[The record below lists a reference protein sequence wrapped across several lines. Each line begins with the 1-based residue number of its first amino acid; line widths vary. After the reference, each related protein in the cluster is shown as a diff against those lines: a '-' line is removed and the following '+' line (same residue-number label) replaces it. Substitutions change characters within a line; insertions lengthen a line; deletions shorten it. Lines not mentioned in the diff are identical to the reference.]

1 MDRRVASGCLVFH
14 EGNCLLLR
22 RSALEDTMQ
31 GLWEMPAGKIES
43 NLDGSPRENAIR
55 ETFEEA
61 GITLGDVSPLGEH
74 LTEDKRF
81 YGFLGVSD
89 TDVVELSFEHD
100 AYEWI
105 PTPDILDMVG
115 SGKLLVGHH
124 TVYFLQNL
132 LDDAENL
139 IYESESF
146 SSDDIRINYN
156 SNCPACI
163 SIQALI
169 GKEKLETDP
178 ANTYWDGGAYQK
190 EVEHLQ
196 MGVWPCSDCEGRGVN
211 CMACIGTGMV
221 FLHAPLLI
229 GGVHE
234 KLLSYAYMLLH
245 DYNNNGNGNILELG
259 VDEDCYECGGTGERD
274 CYNCDGGTM
283 DCYRC
288 DGTGEIEDEKG
299 EDEVCSDCDGTG
311 EEDCSDCGGE
321 DWCVECGG
329 SGEFWNENLIRGIK
343 ENYQDAIDYIYANAN
358 DSQVRYAL
366 NQLVQGLES
375 GQLRTTSGMEMF
387 NEANKK
393 LYNDL
398 HDALIY
404 YVINTPNRPV
414 PDIWQDT
421 HHHAES
427 FVAEKLPRG
436 VVVESF
442 KTTSKVY
449 YNGKLYQQYSGRR
462 HREQAESI
470 AEWMMQKLSQNPRR
484 FDYLRFGAESF
495 DAEFISI
502 NNPSKYSHNYVE
514 NLEQE
519 LKRCYEEIDF
529 LKNHVI
535 DEDIYWIATCK
546 PDAGGE
552 CSISIEG
559 YEELMRLV
567 KEGIVEIPDYSHATD
582 ELLLLRGCDC
592 GITHEEWLES
602 RNNFYDALNASF
614 EAESTSKPH
623 SVTISRSSNSEKKLM
638 AVFEDSEGKKMKT
651 THFGQRGASDYTK
664 HGEKERMERYLD
676 RHGGGFETSTKED
689 WKDPTT
695 AGALSRWI
703 LWNKPSL
710 SASFTDFKK
719 RFNLKGDLKVKKS
732 AETFDAETTQMA
744 AEEYNEDNQKMQEAA
759 NKIMEILGEPDST
772 FSNPR
777 GFYASLGEPYFTD
790 MVYVLEYEVLT
801 NEGSSMG
808 QRMARKLRRQ
818 GTEPWSDDRWT
829 GSPDW
834 PTYAAGPFHLERET
848 FNVTVSEANPAV
860 ESIVMDLY
868 QYFADKYGVNET
880 GFEPAF
886 TVARDEAGNEV
897 TADDLEI
904 DTTWRDSVQGFESE
918 ETFGANSIG
927 SLNHPN
933 FLRFKYWKTNVPRLT
948 YEEYL
953 KANKLGYGLEKLIE
967 IDYIPEPCK
976 HENTSSDD
984 VYLFEES
991 YNNRN
996 GHTYYQVEIYWEC
1009 PDCSRLGGGE
1019 FEFDQEDNYW
1029 GTDPSMYCIHWLNKT
1044 REGYV
1049 DPFTSGSWSSVF
1061 GAETFEAPMNSLNQR
1076 RQIPITTPL
1085 PVEPYVCFGEIG
1097 SNCGN
1102 IIEENEEWLITRL
1115 DGTYY
1120 VLCNTCV
1127 DNSPHFYLV
1136 CNACGDRFCD
1146 EELYDDGTAEDQE
1159 IEELL
1164 DTVICNNCAA
1174 SDTFGAESKS

>member
-178 ANTYWDGGAYQK
+178 ANTYWGGGAYQK

-732 AETFDAETTQMA
+732 AETFDAEIVEVEMA
-744 AEEYNEDNQKMQEAA
+744 CPKCNINGIFEQKDGRIGYKLFCKNCDYSEWHEWNSESFEAEEVE
-759 NKIMEILGEPDST
+759 NKVQYIIFNTKQS
-772 FSNPR
+772 
-777 GFYASLGEPYFTD
+777 
-790 MVYVLEYEVLT
+790 
-801 NEGSSMG
+801 
-808 QRMARKLRRQ
+808 RQ
-818 GTEPWSDDRWT
+818 M
-829 GSPDW
+829 
-834 PTYAAGPFHLERET
+834 PTH
-848 FNVTVSEANPAV
+848 
-860 ESIVMDLY
+860 IIKVMDERLDFKTLCGMY
-868 QYFADKYGVNET
+868 LKGKGWNNAGVPAKISSKDNPSGLCYKCVEKQRDLRYGIH
-880 GFEPAF
+880 
-886 TVARDEAGNEV
+886 TVA
-897 TADDLEI
+897 
-904 DTTWRDSVQGFESE
+904 
-918 ETFGANSIG
+918 
-927 SLNHPN
+927 
-933 FLRFKYWKTNVPRLT
+933 
-948 YEEYL
+948 
-953 KANKLGYGLEKLIE
+953 
-967 IDYIPEPCK
+967 
-976 HENTSSDD
+976 
-984 VYLFEES
+984 
-991 YNNRN
+991 
-996 GHTYYQVEIYWEC
+996 
-1009 PDCSRLGGGE
+1009 
-1019 FEFDQEDNYW
+1019 
-1029 GTDPSMYCIHWLNKT
+1029 
-1044 REGYV
+1044 
-1049 DPFTSGSWSSVF
+1049 
-1061 GAETFEAPMNSLNQR
+1061 
-1076 RQIPITTPL
+1076 
-1085 PVEPYVCFGEIG
+1085 
-1097 SNCGN
+1097 
-1102 IIEENEEWLITRL
+1102 
-1115 DGTYY
+1115 
-1120 VLCNTCV
+1120 
-1127 DNSPHFYLV
+1127 
-1136 CNACGDRFCD
+1136 NAR
-1146 EELYDDGTAEDQE
+1146 
-1159 IEELL
+1159 
-1164 DTVICNNCAA
+1164 
-1174 SDTFGAESKS
+1174 